1 MKSIFHGRR
10 RILVNYLTSYISIAL
25 LSCVLVGA
33 LLTWYSANNLQ
44 GQLQQ
49 EINEKARNVL
59 DDLDN
64 QIQHMSAIAD
74 TIAVEDRYKPAIF
87 RHNNYQEMEMLESF
101 TQYRYVSSISDSY
114 FLLYRDKDRV
124 YRSDGRTSRF
134 VTLYRQISPGADA
147 SEMWDALCRT
157 ESFNVY
163 TPSEHS
169 NSILFAFP
177 VKMNYSPLR
186 SSTATLVFV
195 VKKTLVAERIEAV
208 MGALAANAELRYRDT
223 PILAGN
229 GFAAADFL
237 FASARGFSLTL
248 YPDANNSLRSAVVL
262 SKTLLIILACCIAGM
277 VSLAAWAA
285 YRSYLP
291 IQVLADKY
299 HIAGEDE
306 LKNIDG
312 LLNTFIQQREV
323 EDAQQEE
330 HASLMTEQ
338 VLRLLLYGYRSASL
352 EKAARLL
359 QLRLEAACFCIFS
372 FQSPREKSGEL
383 IALLAQ
389 MTDED
394 MSAYPFVES
403 EKGDAARIAVL
414 FAFENERMI
423 NAIEDTVRAV
433 LQEKLSVFK
442 LNAGHVCQSIEDLP
456 ASFAALQTEA
466 AADDGEDCS
475 DISGLL
481 YNHAVVTEAMTGLRR
496 GDFESAWAAVA
507 AFFQALEKERISEV
521 MRRNI
526 YGDIIAQFVRSGF
539 ELQCPLNEGQI
550 QMLQHL
556 QGEPFLCCLRK
567 ILEQWNGWL
576 EKQRS
581 VRNAETEE
589 SVIQYVRDHCTE
601 YEICLEGIGAHF
613 GMTGIQV
620 SKLIRRRLDKTYKE
634 FLTEL
639 RVECAKRILTDET
652 APLVEV
658 CERVGYTNISHFIKV
673 FRMSTGQT
681 PNEYRKYMLQEE
693 MEHER

>member
-1 MKSIFHGRR
+1 MKSIFHGKR
-10 RILVNYLTSYISIAL
+10 RILVNYLTGYISIAL

-74 TIAVEDRYKPAIF
+74 TIAVEDRYKPSIF

-134 VTLYRQISPGADA
+134 VTLYRQISPGADS
-147 SEMWDALCRT
+147 SEMWETLCQT
-157 ESFNVY
+157 ECFNVY
-163 TPSEHS
+163 SPSENADS
-169 NSILFAFP
+169 VLFAFP

-195 VKKTLVAERIEAV
+195 VKKTLVSKRIEAV
-208 MGALAANAELRYRDT
+208 MGALAENAGLWYCDT
-223 PILAGN
+223 PILAQN
-229 GFAAADFL
+229 ASAAVDHL
-237 FASARGFSLTL
+237 FASSRGFSLAL
-248 YPDANNSLRSAVVL
+248 YPNANNSLRSAVVL

-330 HASLMTEQ
+330 RASLMTEQ

-394 MSAYPFVES
+394 MSTYPFVES

-423 NAIEDTVRAV
+423 NAIEDTVRAI

-442 LNAGHVCQSIEDLP
+442 LNVGHVCQSIEELP
-456 ASFAALQTEA
+456 ASFASLQTEVA
-466 AADDGEDCS
+466 TDDNEGYR
-475 DISGLL
+475 DISNLL
-481 YNHAVVTEAMTGLRR
+481 YNHAVVTEAVTNLRQ
-496 GDFESAWAAVA
+496 GDFDGAWTVVV
-507 AFFQALEKERISEV
+507 AFFQVLEQEHISEV

-526 YGDIIAQFVRSGF
+526 YGDIIAQFVRSGL

-550 QMLQHL
+550 KMLQHL
-556 QGEPFLCCLRK
+556 QGEHFLSYLRK
-567 ILEQWNGWL
+567 VLEQWNAQL
-576 EKQRS
+576 EKKRS
-581 VRNAETEE
+581 VQNAETEE
-589 SVIQYVRDHCTE
+589 CVVQYVRDHCTE
-601 YEICLEGIGAHF
+601 YEICLEEIGAHF
-613 GMTGIQV
+613 GLTGIQV

-639 RVECAKRILTDET
+639 RVECAKKILTDET
-652 APLVEV
+652 APLAEV

-681 PNEYRKYMLQEE
+681 PNEYRKYILQED
-693 MEHER
+693 MKHEQ